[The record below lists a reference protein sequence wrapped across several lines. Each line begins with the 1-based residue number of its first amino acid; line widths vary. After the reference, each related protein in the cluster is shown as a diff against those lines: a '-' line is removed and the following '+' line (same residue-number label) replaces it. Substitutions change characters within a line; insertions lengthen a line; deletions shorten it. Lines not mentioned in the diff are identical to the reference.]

1 MMNEDAPDLRITVC
15 KLVMVSLLEVFKDVI
30 PTYQIKHQDT
40 PGVQRKV
47 SLQHTDSPEPAVLT
61 FLIPNPF
68 VFEGAKVSMR
78 FGQLRV

>member
-40 PGVQRKV
+40 PGVLCKV
-47 SLQHTDSPEPAVLT
+47 SSPHANPEPAMLT
-61 FLIPNPF
+61 FLVPNPF
-68 VFEGAKVSMR
+68 VF
-78 FGQLRV
+78 

>member
-40 PGVQRKV
+40 PGVLCKV
-47 SLQHTDSPEPAVLT
+47 SSQHAD
-61 FLIPNPF
+61 NP
-68 VFEGAKVSMR
+68 
-78 FGQLRV
+78 

>member
-40 PGVQRKV
+40 PGVLCKV
-47 SLQHTDSPEPAVLT
+47 SLQHAD
-61 FLIPNPF
+61 NP
-68 VFEGAKVSMR
+68 
-78 FGQLRV
+78 